1 MRREENPIYKNAMK
15 VAKRIAITILCCIPV
30 IVIFSYYTRNVI
42 KSSVLQILCYMLI
55 MGFAVLIEEIVVRN
69 KEKQKKENA
78 MFNDK
83 KDVFK

>member
-1 MRREENPIYKNAMK
+1 MRREENPIYKNAIK

-30 IVIFSYYTRNVI
+30 IVIFSYYTRNII

-69 KEKQKKENA
+69 KEKQKKEES

>member
-1 MRREENPIYKNAMK
+1 MRREENPIYKNAIK

-30 IVIFSYYTRNVI
+30 IVIFSYYTRNII
-42 KSSVLQILCYMLI
+42 KSSALQILCYMLI

-69 KEKQKKENA
+69 KEKQKKEES